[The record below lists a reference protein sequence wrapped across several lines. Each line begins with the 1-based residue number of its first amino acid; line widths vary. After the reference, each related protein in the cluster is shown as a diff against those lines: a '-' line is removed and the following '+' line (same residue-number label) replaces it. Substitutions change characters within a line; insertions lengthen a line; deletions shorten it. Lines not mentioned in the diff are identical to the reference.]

1 MLFLLLRLKHTIGRH
16 ALGGRQLVHLLVL
29 LRRQRYRVRPHLV
42 RMAAPRAAAR
52 TLRRALNV
60 SACSV
65 EELPGDETSTQAG
78 RVCVIDLREQIREAH
93 RTYWSHRSAY
103 PSLIRRGSLDEA
115 TAQRQLTVQ
124 RAIVRTLQHFHIALR
139 FLQDRMF
146 HMHDPSTSSTDQ
158 GETPEA
164 IRAELH
170 ALINAMSE
178 TQLMALRNFL
188 RAANPHGG
196 V

>member
-1 MLFLLLRLKHTIGRH
+1 
-16 ALGGRQLVHLLVL
+16 VHLLVL
-29 LRRQRYRVRPHLV
+29 LRRQRYRVRPHFV
-42 RMAAPRAAAR
+42 RMAATRAAAR
-52 TLRRALNV
+52 ALHV

-65 EELPGDETSTQAG
+65 EALPGDETSTKEG

-115 TAQRQLTVQ
+115 TAQRQLAVQ

-139 FLQDRMF
+139 FLQERLF
-146 HMHDPSTSSTDQ
+146 HMHDLYMSSTDQ
-158 GETPEA
+158 PETPEV

-170 ALINAMSE
+170 ALIDAMSE
-178 TQLMALRNFL
+178 TQLMTLRNFL
-188 RAANPHGG
+188 RAANPHGD

>member
-1 MLFLLLRLKHTIGRH
+1 M
-16 ALGGRQLVHLLVL
+16 HLLVL

-42 RMAAPRAAAR
+42 RMAATWAAAR
-52 TLRRALNV
+52 ALRRALNI

-65 EELPGDETSTQAG
+65 EALLGDETSTQEG

-115 TAQRQLTVQ
+115 TAQRQLAVQ

-139 FLQDRMF
+139 FLQERMF
-146 HMHDPSTSSTDQ
+146 HMNDPYTSSTDQ
-158 GETPEA
+158 PETPEA